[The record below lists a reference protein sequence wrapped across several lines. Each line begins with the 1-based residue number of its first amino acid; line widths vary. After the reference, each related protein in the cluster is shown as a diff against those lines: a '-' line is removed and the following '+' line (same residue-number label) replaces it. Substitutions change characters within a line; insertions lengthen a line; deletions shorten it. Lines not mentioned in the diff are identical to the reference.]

1 MKKSLPLAVLLLFS
15 CFLNAQIT
23 HPVIRAG
30 FGVDAELRANYHD
43 NSDWSG
49 NDDWFNG
56 AIGTPQFAPGTGQGV
71 IDTNGAASMMA
82 RFAVDPAF
90 RRQPFYRTMRVP
102 QYSIINSR
110 LWIDAVYIRDYNGQ
124 TGNDETS
131 FVSSNKNGD
140 SPANWAAGASPV
152 LAKTDISDM
161 LVHVRR
167 AGRTATDSLWFM
179 GGMSLQGQVGQRYF
193 DFELYQTDIFYTR
206 TTGQF
211 SGYGPDAG
219 HTSWEL
225 DASGNIIK
233 PGDVIFSAEY
243 QAQGLT
249 NIEARIWI
257 NRNTMSITPAEF
269 DWIGDFDGA
278 SVGAQYGYASIRP
291 KTAGAYYTGT
301 ESGNNTWAG
310 PYGFINSSNVLVTNY
325 GSSQFMEF
333 SVNLTK
339 LGLDPMTIL
348 GGNACGLPFR
358 RILVKTRTSASFT
371 SSLSDFI
378 GPFDFFN
385 TPPVAAQ
392 ADVPMFCG
400 VMGASNISVMNPLP
414 ASVYTWK
421 TLDGRIVTGN
431 VGPAITVDTT
441 GTYIV
446 EQQLLDGC
454 SATAADTVVITFDAG
469 CWPLQNLIVDIE
481 GSILN
486 KKTSL
491 EWTSAANDVIKYY
504 EVERSVDGKNF
515 VMVHRANTINPEKSL
530 ASYTF
535 GEDVADFA
543 APFLYYRVKV
553 KGNNNEINY
562 SKIVKLANA
571 RMAGE
576 VLIYPNPAQQF
587 VTISLSAPKRME
599 AVISIINPAGQPVYY
614 KRHSLMEGGNEI
626 TIDETAKWATGV
638 YLVNISTEKE
648 TYRRKL
654 VVSNTARK

>member
-1 MKKSLPLAVLLLFS
+1 MKKSLPLFVLILFAG
-15 CFLNAQIT
+15 FLNAQIT
-23 HPVIRAG
+23 SPIIKAN
-30 FGVDAELRANYHD
+30 FGVEAELRGNYF
-43 NSDWSG
+43 NNFVQSG
-49 NDDWFNG
+49 NDDWFNN
-56 AIGTPQFAPGTGQGV
+56 GTPGTGRFV
-71 IDTNGAASMMA
+71 IDTTGAAGMMA
-82 RFAVDPAF
+82 RYAVDPAF
-90 RRQPFYRTMRVP
+90 RRQPFYRTMSAP
-102 QYSIINSR
+102 QYSIINNR

-140 SPANWAAGASPV
+140 SPADWAAGSSPV
-152 LAKTDISDM
+152 LAKTDIFDM

-193 DFELYQTDIFYTR
+193 DFELYQTDIFYSR
-206 TTGQF
+206 STGMF

-225 DASGNIIK
+225 DAIGNIIK

-243 QAQGLT
+243 QSQGLT
-249 NIEARIWI
+249 NIEARIWV

-269 DWIGDFDGA
+269 DWVGNFDGA
-278 SVGAQYGYASIRP
+278 SVSSQYGYANIRP
-291 KTAGAYYTGT
+291 KTTGAYYTGT

-310 PYGFINSSNVLVTNY
+310 PFGFINASNAVVANY
-325 GSSQFMEF
+325 GASQFMEF

-378 GPFDFFN
+378 GPFDFFT

-392 ADVPMFCG
+392 ADVPIFCG
-400 VMGASNISVMNPLP
+400 VMGASTISVMNPLP

-421 TLDGRIVTGN
+421 TLDGRIISGN
-431 VGPAITVDTT
+431 VGPNIIVDTT

-454 SATAADTVVITFDAG
+454 SATAADTVLITFDAG
-469 CWPLQNLIVDIE
+469 CWPLQNFMVDIA
-481 GSILN
+481 GSIQN
-486 KKTSL
+486 KKSSL
-491 EWTSAANDVIKYY
+491 KWTSSANDVIKVY
-504 EVERSVDGKNF
+504 EVERSLDGKHF
-515 VMVHRANTINPEKSL
+515 VPVHQVNNISPEKSL
-530 ASYTF
+530 ASYAF

-543 APFLYYRVKV
+543 VPFLYYRVKM
-553 KGNNNEINY
+553 KLNDNKINY
-562 SKIVKLANA
+562 SKIVKLENVRAD
-571 RMAGE
+571 GE
-576 VLIYPNPAQQF
+576 VLIYPNPAQQY
-587 VTISLSAPKRME
+587 VTIVLPAPKRME

-614 KRHSLMEGGNEI
+614 KKHTLQQGANEI

-638 YLVNISTEKE
+638 YLVNIATEKE
-648 TYRRKL
+648 TLRRKL
-654 VVSNTARK
+654 VVANTAGK